1 MVQFNGHF
9 DGRVITLDESVEIP
23 VNIPL
28 RVTIEPAP
36 AGESHPVDWKRLL
49 DLANECAIEGP
60 EDLAERHDHD
70 ARYPFSD
77 PT

>member
-9 DGRVITLDESVEIP
+9 DGRVITPDERVDIP

-28 RVTIEPAP
+28 RVTIEPALERE
-36 AGESHPVDWKRLL
+36 ARHVDWKRLL

-60 EDLAERHDHD
+60 EDLAERHDHY
-70 ARYPFSD
+70 AHGKRLE
-77 PT
+77 